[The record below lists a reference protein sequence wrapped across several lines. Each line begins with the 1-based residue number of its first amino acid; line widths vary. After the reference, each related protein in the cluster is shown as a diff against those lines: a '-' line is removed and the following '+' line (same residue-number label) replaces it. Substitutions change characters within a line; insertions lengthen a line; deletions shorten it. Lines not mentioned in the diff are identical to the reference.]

1 MNRPQQPQPSQ
12 SPPQP
17 VKLPMLLVLPT
28 QADLGRLAEE
38 AQHYR
43 GATVQMPFL
52 EQRRDISYTLNCTLH
67 PMGGDPEWVLTSGLT
82 HPVVAWTHVTGD
94 VELILNLVLME
105 CSQGAPSSQVNQS
118 ASIANINEILKAE
131 MEKLGHNPLPLG
143 KSGGM
148 AAAPLPPQLFTTQS
162 RVPVVSSSSLQ
173 GNLSEMQVSGLLQ
186 SISINKM
193 TGRLVVSQELDS
205 VQVFFEEGQPLHAA
219 TSQMVGDAALMEMLT
234 WEVGTFSFAP
244 GERTAERSIRR
255 RFEGLLIEGAALLDQ
270 QNFLNKK
277 GLKLGSYLFRKY
289 ANLTEQQ
296 FEAALAEAPPIDIN
310 VQKRFYQQVDNK
322 NTLAEILRRFPLQ
335 KTDYIP
341 VLFNMV
347 SSGLVELSD
356 KPSLAAKQATLE
368 EIGIDP
374 ALVTASFKAICRQE
388 SGMLNFPLFLHFLE
402 HEYLRFES
410 TRLPFTLVVFEVA
423 AIRENGSLDALT
435 GPALKELTDCLD
447 HVKRAVDWIGHFR
460 TFEFGLVLPNTD
472 IAGAMV
478 FCNRLMEAVRGTTIG
493 GISGRSL
500 ALAFGISGVPE
511 DCQNL
516 GIMLSAAVAAKE
528 QAKDMGAPVVAFRS
542 LYKQV

>member
-12 SPPQP
+12 SPQPP
-17 VKLPMLLVLPT
+17 VKLPMLLVLPS
-28 QADLGRLAEE
+28 QADLGRLLQE
-38 AQHYR
+38 AQQYR
-43 GATVQMPFL
+43 GATVQLPWL
-52 EQRRDISYTLNCTLH
+52 EERRDISYTLNCTLH
-67 PMGGDPEWVLTSGLT
+67 PMGGDPEWVLTQGLT
-82 HPVVAWTHVTGD
+82 HPVIVWTHVTGD
-94 VELILNLVLME
+94 IELILNLVLME
-105 CSQGAPSSQVNQS
+105 CGSGGQANQVNQS
-118 ASIANINEILKAE
+118 ASLANINEILKAE
-131 MEKLGHNPLPLG
+131 LEKLGHNPLPLG
-143 KSGGM
+143 KSGPTP
-148 AAAPLPPQLFTTQS
+148 AAGVPAQLFNSQS
-162 RVPVVSSSSLQ
+162 RVPLVSSSSLQ

-205 VQVFFEEGQPLHAA
+205 VQVFFEEGQPLHAS
-219 TSQMVGDAALMEMLT
+219 TSQMIGDAALMEMLT
-234 WEVGTFSFAP
+234 WEVGTFSFSP
-244 GERTAERSIRR
+244 GARTAERSIKR
-255 RFEGLLIEGAALLDQ
+255 RFESLLIEGAALLDQ
-270 QNFLNKK
+270 QNFLTKK

-289 ANLTEQQ
+289 VNLTEQQ
-296 FEAALAEAPPIDIN
+296 FEAALAEAPPIDMT

-347 SSGLVELSD
+347 SSTLVELSD
-356 KPSLAAKQATLE
+356 IPSLAGKQANLE

-374 ALVTASFKAICRQE
+374 ALVTASFKAICRPE
-388 SGMLNFPLFLHFLE
+388 SGILNFPLFLHFLE
-402 HEYLRFES
+402 LEYLRFES

-423 AIRENGSLDALT
+423 AIRENGSMDGLT
-435 GPALKELTDCLD
+435 GAALKELNDCLE
-447 HVKRAVDWIGHFR
+447 HVKRAVDVIGHFR
-460 TFEFGLVLPNTD
+460 TFELGLVLPNTD

-493 GISGRSL
+493 GIDGRSL

-516 GIMLSAAVAAKE
+516 GLMLSAAVDAKE
-528 QAKDMGAPVVAFRS
+528 QAKEMGAPVVAFRS

>member
-12 SPPQP
+12 SPQPP

-28 QADLGRLAEE
+28 QADLGRLLKE
-38 AQHYR
+38 AQQYR
-43 GATVQMPFL
+43 GVTVQLPWL
-52 EQRRDISYTLNCTLH
+52 EERRDISYTLNCTLH
-67 PMGGDPEWVLTSGLT
+67 PMGGDPEWVLTQGLT
-82 HPVVAWTHVTGD
+82 HPVIVWTHVTGD
-94 VELILNLVLME
+94 IELILNLVLMQ
-105 CSQGAPSSQVNQS
+105 CAPSGANQVNQS

-131 MEKLGHNPLPLG
+131 LERLGHNPLPLG
-143 KSGGM
+143 GKSGPSP
-148 AAAPLPPQLFTTQS
+148 AAGVPAQLFTTQS
-162 RVPVVSSSSLQ
+162 RVPAVSSSSLQ

-193 TGRLVVSQELDS
+193 TGKLVVRQELDS
-205 VQVFFEEGQPLHAA
+205 VQVFFEEGQPLHAS

-234 WEVGTFSFAP
+234 WEVGTFSFSP
-244 GERTAERSIRR
+244 GERTAERSIKR

-270 QNFLNKK
+270 QNFLAKK

-289 ANLTEQQ
+289 SNLTEQQ
-296 FEAALAEAPPIDIN
+296 FEAALAEAPPIDMA

-341 VLFNMV
+341 ILFNMV
-347 SSGLVELSD
+347 SSTLVEVSD
-356 KPSLAAKQATLE
+356 IPSLAGRQANLE

-374 ALVTASFKAICRQE
+374 ALVTASFKAICRAE
-388 SGMLNFPLFLHFLE
+388 SGMLSFPLFLHFLE

-435 GPALKELTDCLD
+435 GPALKEFGECLD
-447 HVKRAVDWIGHFR
+447 QVKRAVDLIGHFR

-478 FCNRLMEAVRGTTIG
+478 FCNRLMEAVRGATIG
-493 GISGRSL
+493 GVNGRSL

-516 GIMLSAAVAAKE
+516 GLMLSAAVDAKE
-528 QAKDMGAPVVAFRS
+528 QAKEMGAPVVAFRS

>member
-12 SPPQP
+12 SPQPP

-28 QADLGRLAEE
+28 QADLGRLVRE
-38 AQHYR
+38 AQQYR
-43 GATVQMPFL
+43 GVTVQLPWL
-52 EQRRDISYTLNCTLH
+52 EELRDISYTLNCTLH

-82 HPVVAWTHVTGD
+82 HPVVVWNHITGD
-94 VELILNLVLME
+94 MELILNLVMME
-105 CSQGAPSSQVNQS
+105 CAPGPAKGSAHQVNQS
-118 ASIANINEILKAE
+118 ASLANINEILKAE
-131 MEKLGHNPLPLG
+131 LEKLGHNPLPLG
-143 KSGGM
+143 KSGPVAGTP
-148 AAAPLPPQLFTTQS
+148 AQLFTSQS
-162 RVPVVSSSSLQ
+162 RISTASSSLQ

-205 VQVFFEEGQPLHAA
+205 VQVYFEEGQPLHAA
-219 TSQMVGDAALMEMLT
+219 TSQMVGDGALMEMLT
-234 WEVGTFSFAP
+234 WEVGTFSFSP
-244 GERTAERSIRR
+244 GERTAERSIKR

-296 FEAALAEAPPIDIN
+296 FEAALAEAPPIDMTL
-310 VQKRFYQQVDNK
+310 QKRFYQQVDNK

-341 VLFNMV
+341 LLFNMV
-347 SSGLVELSD
+347 SSTLVVLSD
-356 KPSLAAKQATLE
+356 LPSLAGKQAGLE

-435 GPALKELTDCLD
+435 GPALKELTDCLEQ
-447 HVKRAVDWIGHFR
+447 VKRAVDVVGHFR

-478 FCNRLMEAVRGTTIG
+478 FCNRLMEAVRGATVG

-516 GIMLSAAVAAKE
+516 GILLSAAVDAKE
-528 QAKDMGAPVVAFRS
+528 QAKEMGAPVVAFRS
-542 LYKQV
+542 LYKPV